1 MIDGHID
8 NIFAYEYYD
17 MPRTC
22 KYVISHHFGP
32 MPLAL
37 VVNSAW
43 WDALP
48 EKERKAMEYVV
59 NVVDC
64 QAYFDN
70 NEATVIEWWDNN
82 PKGEVIRF
90 TPEELAKWNKLLEEA
105 NADLLQSVDPKLLDA
120 IRRTR

>member
-1 MIDGHID
+1 
-8 NIFAYEYYD
+8 
-17 MPRTC
+17 
-22 KYVISHHFGP
+22 
-32 MPLAL
+32 
-37 VVNSAW
+37 
-43 WDALP
+43 
-48 EKERKAMEYVV
+48 MEYVV

-70 NEATVIEWWDNN
+70 NEAAVIEWWDNN

-90 TPEELAKWNKLLEEA
+90 TSKELAKWNKLLEEA